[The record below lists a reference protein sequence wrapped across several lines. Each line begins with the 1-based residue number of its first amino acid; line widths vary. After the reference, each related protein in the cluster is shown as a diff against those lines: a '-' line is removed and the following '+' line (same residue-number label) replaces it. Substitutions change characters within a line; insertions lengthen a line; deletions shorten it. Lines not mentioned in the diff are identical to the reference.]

1 MEKETSANRNKFL
14 TNTFAALKH
23 RNFRLFWSGQCV
35 SLIGTWVQNISISW
49 LVLELTNSA
58 FWLGAIS
65 AVQFMPIMLFSLYA
79 GTLIDH
85 LDKRKTLIFTQTF
98 LALTAL
104 ILALDTYFKTVAVW
118 HVFILAF
125 FIGLLNTLDMPTRQ
139 SFFVELVGRKDLANA
154 IVLNSSIFNSA
165 RIVGPSIAGI
175 LIAKVGTD
183 ICFFINAI
191 SFIPVIAGIIAIEP
205 LKREIYSVKD
215 EDKKGWIVELKEG
228 IFYVKSNP
236 SIYIPLLLLAIVNI
250 VAINFN
256 VIVPLFSKN
265 VFHSGAKGLGFLMS
279 ANGIGAVTGAISLA
293 AAGKKRLKPKL
304 LYNATLVLG
313 LSEILML
320 ITKTHLPAYLLLAI
334 AGMSTITLVTTTNS
348 LIQMQVPNHLRGRVM
363 SIYTFVFAGLS
374 PIGNFLTGS
383 MANWTGAPLTI
394 ALGGLICLV
403 IGLLFRIKTKN
414 LEVTASLK

>member
-1 MEKETSANRNKFL
+1 
-14 TNTFAALKH
+14 
-23 RNFRLFWSGQCV
+23 
-35 SLIGTWVQNISISW
+35 
-49 LVLELTNSA
+49 
-58 FWLGAIS
+58 
-65 AVQFMPIMLFSLYA
+65 
-79 GTLIDH
+79 
-85 LDKRKTLIFTQTF
+85 
-98 LALTAL
+98 
-104 ILALDTYFKTVAVW
+104 
-118 HVFILAF
+118 
-125 FIGLLNTLDMPTRQ
+125 
-139 SFFVELVGRKDLANA
+139 VGRKDLANA

-414 LEVTASLK
+414 LEDTASLK